1 MRARFWVWFV
11 ALLAF
16 GSCIDENDYSID
28 SVEVSPT
35 IALPLV
41 FGELSIQDL
50 LKSTDSAYVKIYPD
64 DLVYL
69 AYSQTLASQGI
80 SELFTVPDKSLA
92 RSFFVPPLVI
102 PAHTKD
108 IRSDSIVEVVDFGI
122 GPEQLSEISF
132 KAGTINYSTTSNSAS
147 LTNKYEINISLPDFI
162 SKATNKALNI
172 NINSTGSINLSDYYV
187 KLNKNKFN
195 LKLVFVLKKSTT
207 SVVISPNTFVN
218 VKLSFLGIDFNYIKG
233 FFGDQT
239 ASIPADIVDV
249 GAFGNSLDASNVSFA
264 QPQIILEVVND
275 NGVPCEV
282 DFTKFEARNGTQ
294 SLAVILNPSNP
305 ISVAYPTKIGTS
317 AKTSVSVVNVKELL
331 DFAPTQ
337 FYYKV
342 NARINK
348 GLTAGSNFLA
358 DTSKLRVSLNVEVP
372 LYGHAS
378 NINLMDTIKID
389 LGNFDVSNVN
399 SAFLKTKIVNELPL
413 DAKVQFYM
421 TDDKYKI
428 LDSLLAPSQTSIIK
442 GSTVTAS
449 GDLQSPGIFDQLIQL
464 EKAKVDKIFSAKYII
479 IKAAM
484 NTSKDSNGAFPDVK
498 FKSQY
503 KMKVDLGL
511 LANLKINVGL

>member
-1 MRARFWVWFV
+1 M
-11 ALLAF
+11 
-16 GSCIDENDYSID
+16 
-28 SVEVSPT
+28 
-35 IALPLV
+35 
-41 FGELSIQDL
+41 
-50 LKSTDSAYVKIYPD
+50 
-64 DLVYL
+64 
-69 AYSQTLASQGI
+69 
-80 SELFTVPDKSLA
+80 
-92 RSFFVPPLVI
+92 
-102 PAHTKD
+102 
-108 IRSDSIVEVVDFGI
+108 
-122 GPEQLSEISF
+122 
-132 KAGTINYSTTSNSAS
+132 
-147 LTNKYEINISLPDFI
+147 
-162 SKATNKALNI
+162 
-172 NINSTGSINLSDYYV
+172 
-187 KLNKNKFN
+187 
-195 LKLVFVLKKSTT
+195 
-207 SVVISPNTFVN
+207 
-218 VKLSFLGIDFNYIKG
+218 GIDFNYIKG

-239 ASIPADIVDV
+239 ASIPADTVDV

-389 LGNFDVSNVN
+389 LGDFDVSNVN

-503 KMKVDLGL
+503 KIKVDLGL